1 MSSCFEGKVVI
12 GPQWS
17 KFVAITYC
25 HEQELMWPQA
35 RQAED
40 TRAGGKVPVDGIEIE
55 IEAVVWRSIG

>member
-1 MSSCFEGKVVI
+1 MVI